1 MSDMKSGVLLSFG
14 CSLEVA
20 GQGNLIVSSSSASLP
35 RISPP
40 RLASGPG
47 MATLHQISRKVH
59 IMPPRRRRSSTD
71 PDQLDLL
78 DIPEATAV
86 MLTYSGRTL
95 DLESPDFSRFD
106 IEDIARP
113 LAYQCRFVGNTR
125 AFYSVAQ
132 HCVLASELAPAGFEY
147 EALMHDSEEAFTG
160 DWPTPWKVR
169 IGRDVIKAAI
179 EPLKAALAARFG
191 FSHPQ
196 PDAVKLADQ
205 RSLATELRDLCAP
218 HRVNW
223 HDLPPPAEAPIVPL
237 APDDAMAAFIK
248 RYHQLRP
255 GRINPM

>member
-1 MSDMKSGVLLSFG
+1 
-14 CSLEVA
+14 
-20 GQGNLIVSSSSASLP
+20 
-35 RISPP
+35 
-40 RLASGPG
+40 
-47 MATLHQISRKVH
+47 
-59 IMPPRRRRSSTD
+59 MPPRRRRSSTD

-95 DLESPDFSRFD
+95 DLERPDFSRFD

-132 HCVLASELAPAGFEY
+132 HCVLASELAPPGFEY

-169 IGRDVIKAAI
+169 IGRDVIKTAI

-196 PDAVKLADQ
+196 HDAVKLADQ

-223 HDLPPPAEAPIVPL
+223 HDLPPPAETPIVPL
-237 APDDAMAAFIK
+237 GPDDAMASFIR
-248 RYHQLRP
+248 RYHELRP
-255 GRINPM
+255 GQVEQT

>member
-1 MSDMKSGVLLSFG
+1 
-14 CSLEVA
+14 
-20 GQGNLIVSSSSASLP
+20 
-35 RISPP
+35 
-40 RLASGPG
+40 
-47 MATLHQISRKVH
+47 
-59 IMPPRRRRSSTD
+59 MPPRRRRSSTD

-132 HCVLASELAPAGFEY
+132 HCVLASELAPPGFEY

-169 IGRDVIKAAI
+169 IGRDVIK
-179 EPLKAALAARFG
+179 PQS
-191 FSHPQ
+191 SH
-196 PDAVKLADQ
+196 
-205 RSLATELRDLCAP
+205 
-218 HRVNW
+218 
-223 HDLPPPAEAPIVPL
+223 
-237 APDDAMAAFIK
+237 
-248 RYHQLRP
+248 
-255 GRINPM
+255 